1 MYKFK
6 PFQIAFLLFAVLI
19 FNACV
24 KNHATPEPQT
34 EPQTP
39 EKKLVLNDTIRFL
52 ENRIKNDPEDFI
64 AHNKLAAQYLQRLR
78 ETGDQDFLELAERA
92 ARASLEILPAEQNK
106 EGLALLARVEYSLHN
121 FSTAREHALQLVN
134 LEPNK
139 SFPYQILGDALLELG
154 EYEEAKIAFRQME
167 KIGGLQPLT
176 KIAVE
181 QRLARMA
188 LLYGDNPGAMRHF
201 SNALKIASAMPETPS
216 ETVAWCRWQ
225 LGETVFAEGDYKTA
239 EKYYLN
245 ALKSFPEH
253 TPTIAA
259 LGKVRA
265 AQGDLKGAI
274 EQYEEAFRIM
284 PDTAF
289 AAALS
294 DLFKL
299 SGRDE
304 DAKKQYEAVEKYSH
318 LNDPNGKPFDR
329 DLALFYANHDWK
341 MEEAYNLAVKEY
353 EQRRDIYGADA
364 IAWTAFKA
372 GKLNEAQKAIKEAMR
387 LGTLDAQIFYHAG
400 MIENAAG
407 NKAVAKRWLEKALH
421 LNPSFDLLQAKIA
434 KDVLAKLESKNG

>member
-1 MYKFK
+1 MSKIK
-6 PFQIAFLLFAVLI
+6 PFQIAVFLFAVLI

-24 KNHATPEPQT
+24 KNHATPEPQS

-52 ENRIKNDPEDFI
+52 ENRVKNDPEDFI
-64 AHNKLAAQYLQRLR
+64 AHNKLAVEYLQRLR
-78 ETGDQDFLELAERA
+78 ETGNEEFLELAARA
-92 ARASLEILPAEQNK
+92 ARTSLEILPAEQNR
-106 EGLALLARVEYSLHN
+106 EGLALLARVEFSSHN
-121 FSTAREHALQLVN
+121 FSAAREHALQLIN

-154 EYEEAKIAFRQME
+154 EYEEAKNAFRQME
-167 KIGGLQPLT
+167 KFGGLQAMT
-176 KIAVE
+176 KVAIE
-181 QRLARMA
+181 QRLARLL

-201 SNALKIASAMPETPS
+201 SNALKIALAMSEPPS
-216 ETVAWCRWQ
+216 ETVAWCKWQ
-225 LGETVFAEGDYKTA
+225 LGETVFAEGDYKSA
-239 EKYYLN
+239 EKYFHD
-245 ALKSFPEH
+245 ALKAFPEH
-253 TPTIAA
+253 IPTIAA

-274 EQYEEAFRIM
+274 EQYEKAFRIK

-289 AAALS
+289 AAVLS
-294 DLFKL
+294 DLYKL
-299 SGRDE
+299 SGREE
-304 DAKKQYEAVEKYSH
+304 DSKRQYEAVEKYSH
-318 LNDPNGKPFDR
+318 LGEPNGKPFDR

-353 EQRRDIYGADA
+353 EHRRDIYGADA
-364 IAWTAFKA
+364 IAWTALKA
-372 GKLNEAQKAIKEAMR
+372 GKLTEAQKAIKKALR

-407 NKAVAKRWLEKALH
+407 NKPEAKRWLEKALK

-434 KDVLAKLESKNG
+434 KDVLAKLESKNS